1 MIEVVKQVGS
11 EEEFNRLNLIQRKAL
26 ADSIGV
32 SVADLAK
39 FVGKE
44 KEALSLSQAIAQGD
58 SFADL
63 IGADGISQITAAFN
77 GFKAISAEIVNNLGP
92 ALEFIGGVFGNIAT
106 MIKENSVA
114 MGMLS
119 LAAKGLAIYLGY
131 MAISGAMSAL
141 AGIPVVGPVLA
152 LAAGASIAAGIIQ
165 QVGKVKSVNDF
176 TSGPGGI
183 TTMMG
188 PAGVFS
194 LNPRDSV
201 LATTN
206 PIPVNDMRTGP
217 AGSMNAGGAPNL
229 NVVVRN
235 EGITNRA
242 IQQLVEV
249 EYQKPPGTGLV
260 GA

>member
-1 MIEVVKQVGS
+1 MAEVVKQVGT

-26 ADSIGV
+26 ADSINV

-63 IGADGISQITAAFN
+63 IGEDAISQITAAFN
-77 GFKAISAEIVNNLGP
+77 GFKAISAEIVQTLGP
-92 ALEFIGGVFGNIAT
+92 LLEVVGGAFGMIAKL
-106 MIKENSVA
+106 INE
-114 MGMLS
+114 
-119 LAAKGLAIYLGY
+119 
-131 MAISGAMSAL
+131 SAL
-141 AGIPVVGPVLA
+141 AMGVLKIAAVGVGLA
-152 LAAGASIAAGIIQ
+152 LAKMAVLGVYAALGSLPGGALIAPIVATAFAAAMAGSIAKATG
-165 QVGKVKSVNDF
+165 VMNDGVI
-176 TSGPGGI
+176 GPGGI

-229 NVVVRN
+229 SVIVKN

-242 IQQLVEV
+242 VQQLVEV
-249 EYQKPPGTGLV
+249 EYNKPPGSGL
-260 GA
+260 G